1 MPLAT
6 LVLAAVTLQRLAE
19 LALSNHNTARLLAH
33 GGVEKSPR
41 HYPVIVILHAAW
53 LALLWVVAASATVD
67 LSWLAVFGV
76 LQGLRVWVISTLGK
90 RWTTRIIV
98 VPGETRVRRG
108 PYRYVDHPNYL
119 IVVVEFIALPM
130 ALGQPL
136 VAIVFT
142 VLNAAVLWVRIRA
155 EELALDEAEPHR

>member
-1 MPLAT
+1 MPLASF
-6 LVLAAVTLQRLAE
+6 VLAIVTLQRLAE
-19 LALSNHNTARLLAH
+19 LVLANRNTARLLER
-33 GGVEKSPR
+33 GGVEKSPG
-41 HYPVIVILHAAW
+41 HYPVIVILHATW
-53 LALLWVVAASATVD
+53 LALLWVVAAGANVD
-67 LSWLAVFGV
+67 LVWLAVFGV
-76 LQGLRVWVISTLGK
+76 LQGLRVWVISALGE

-98 VPGETRVRRG
+98 VPGEARVRLG

-119 IVVVEFIALPM
+119 IVVAEFIALPM

-155 EELALDEAEPHR
+155 EAMALDEAEPHR